1 MSILTIPKELQLHII
16 GLLPVIDQLKLSE
29 TCHGLKD
36 QVRDPSLWK
45 KLVLDYDMIKNN
57 NEACRKHVARCS
69 KLKELCIIQPCPWDA
84 PGAVRSDKIMSV
96 VMKAKRTLTTLS
108 IDRIALSNSSF
119 KQISQITQLT
129 KLAIH
134 VGKMKTGGFSDLAN
148 LSKLESLRIRGFCS
162 DGVLN
167 DLVDFFSI
175 LNQLEEV
182 EFYMFYLKDEV
193 IKSLVENNPKLH
205 HLKIHTPGS
214 QFSQLIGESLNLIAD
229 NCPQL
234 THIDVAN
241 HHVFKNADIINLVSK
256 CSKLKHVNFRNTGI
270 KDDAL
275 ARLAHDCPDLEHL
288 NISRCVD
295 IGDQGIEAFLQTA
308 SLAKLKK
315 IDISDCGDFLSPS
328 PELMMRIVQEYPHI
342 NIVF

>member
-119 KQISQITQLT
+119 KQDQKWSIDAISQ
-129 KLAIH
+129 
-134 VGKMKTGGFSDLAN
+134 
-148 LSKLESLRIRGFCS
+148 
-162 DGVLN
+162 
-167 DLVDFFSI
+167 
-175 LNQLEEV
+175 
-182 EFYMFYLKDEV
+182 
-193 IKSLVENNPKLH
+193 
-205 HLKIHTPGS
+205 
-214 QFSQLIGESLNLIAD
+214 
-229 NCPQL
+229 
-234 THIDVAN
+234 
-241 HHVFKNADIINLVSK
+241 
-256 CSKLKHVNFRNTGI
+256 
-270 KDDAL
+270 
-275 ARLAHDCPDLEHL
+275 
-288 NISRCVD
+288 
-295 IGDQGIEAFLQTA
+295 
-308 SLAKLKK
+308 
-315 IDISDCGDFLSPS
+315 
-328 PELMMRIVQEYPHI
+328 
-342 NIVF
+342 